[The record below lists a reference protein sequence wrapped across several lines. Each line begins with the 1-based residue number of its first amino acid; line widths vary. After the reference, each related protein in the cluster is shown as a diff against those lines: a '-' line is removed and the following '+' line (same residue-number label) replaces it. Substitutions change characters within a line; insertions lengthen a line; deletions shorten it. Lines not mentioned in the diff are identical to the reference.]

1 MRPPSYRAALVFMSA
16 LRVESQHWGGKAI
29 DVVCVGEQFET
40 QGTERAAYMAFT
52 LGVRDEVAAW
62 EIAVLLLRHA
72 VVGPSQQEVGALIIG
87 Q

>member
-1 MRPPSYRAALVFMSA
+1 
-16 LRVESQHWGGKAI
+16 
-29 DVVCVGEQFET
+29 
-40 QGTERAAYMAFT
+40 MAFT
-52 LGVRDEVAAW
+52 LGVRDKVAAW